1 VRNDHV
7 RDWVAEDQEF
17 TAEDRLKT
25 FAAFPAVPAAE
36 PQAEVSL
43 PVAGDAS
50 GDGGYLGDA
59 SQGSALDAEPVQV
72 HPFSVSAP

>member
-1 VRNDHV
+1 M
-7 RDWVAEDQEF
+7 
-17 TAEDRLKT
+17 DRLKT
-25 FAAFPAVPAAE
+25 FGAFPAVADPAAE
-36 PQAEVSL
+36 PQAEASL

-59 SQGSALDAEPVQV
+59 SQGSALDAEPVPQV